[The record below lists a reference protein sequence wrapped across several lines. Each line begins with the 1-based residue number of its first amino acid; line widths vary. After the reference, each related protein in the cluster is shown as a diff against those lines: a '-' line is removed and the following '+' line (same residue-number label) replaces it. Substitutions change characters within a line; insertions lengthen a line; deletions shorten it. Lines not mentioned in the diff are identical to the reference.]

1 MIDISAL
8 TNSAGYLLEG
18 VLVTLLLVALSLFIG
33 FVCGIVLTM
42 GQVYGPKVVK
52 KLVGVY
58 VWFFRG

>member
-33 FVCGIVLTM
+33 FVCGIVL
-42 GQVYGPKVVK
+42 P
-52 KLVGVY
+52 
-58 VWFFRG
+58 